1 MQSELPLFPERASNF
16 AGNVDALFFFLLLV
30 TVFFSGL
37 ITFAILYCFVKFRRR
52 GKGEIGVAMHGPAWL
67 EIAWIAIP
75 AAIAMLIFGWGATI
89 YVNMRRPPKEP
100 LEIYVIAKQWMW
112 KLQQPD
118 GRREINELHIPVNRD
133 VMLTMASED
142 VIHDFF
148 VPAFRVKA
156 DVIPGR
162 STAMWFRPTR
172 TGRYH
177 FFCSQYCGTN
187 HAIMGGWV
195 TVMSPSDYEAWL
207 SGSTGDISPAAAG
220 EKFFQQLAC
229 NTCHTGSPQ
238 ARGPSLNGLYGSTV
252 HLEGGQTVL
261 ADEAYIRESILQP
274 RAKIVA
280 GYQPVMPTFQGL
292 VTEEQLLNLIAY
304 IKSLKGGL
312 AGAAAGAAKP
322 FIGAAPAAAPQNK
335 GTP

>member
-1 MQSELPLFPERASNF
+1 
-16 AGNVDALFFFLLLV
+16 
-30 TVFFSGL
+30 
-37 ITFAILYCFVKFRRR
+37 
-52 GKGEIGVAMHGPAWL
+52 MHGPAWL
-67 EIAWIAIP
+67 ETAWIAGP
-75 AAIAMLIFGWGATI
+75 AAIALVMFGWGAAI

-148 VPAFRVKA
+148 VPAFRIKA

-172 TGRYH
+172 VGRYH
-177 FFCSQYCGTN
+177 FFCAQYCGTN

-207 SGSTGDISPAAAG
+207 SGSTGEIFPVAAG
-220 EKFFQQLAC
+220 EKVFRQLAC
-229 NTCHTGSPQ
+229 NTCHTGAPH
-238 ARGPSLNGLYGSTV
+238 ARGPSLIGLYGSTV
-252 HLEGGQTVL
+252 RLEGGQTVL
-261 ADEAYIRESILQP
+261 ADDAYIRESIMQP

-280 GYQPVMPTFQGL
+280 GYQPVMPTFQGI
-292 VTEEQLLNLIAY
+292 VSEEQVLDLIAY
-304 IKSLKGGL
+304 IKSLH
-312 AGAAAGAAKP
+312 GAAGIVAPPSPVGV
-322 FIGAAPAAAPQNK
+322 APALAPREK
-335 GTP
+335 RP